1 MHQLHVSDDALK
13 MKLRKEDPYFAELEV
28 AHRKLDDE
36 LMRYEL
42 HIYLSPEEEQTR
54 RELQKKKLALKD
66 QLEALLHKQAL
77 PVN

>member
-1 MHQLHVSDDALK
+1 MHQLHVSEDALK
-13 MKLRKEDPYFAELEV
+13 VKLRKEDPQFAELEM

-42 HIYLSPEEEQTR
+42 HLYLSPEEEQTR

-66 QLEALLHKQAL
+66 QMAELLRKEALLL
-77 PVN
+77 N